1 MSSPPPPEFTYD
13 VFISYSHRDKTWV
26 RGELLP
32 RLEGAG
38 LKVCIDYRDF
48 RIGAPIIKE
57 MERAVLTS
65 RRTLLVLTATYLT
78 SAWAEFEN
86 LMLQTLDPTNQQ
98 FRLIPL
104 ILEQGELP
112 LRIRG
117 LNYVD
122 LTQADDL
129 AFLWQR
135 LLDALAA
142 PADAGPSPQK
152 EPPMDDTRPTPA
164 SAQEHPGK
172 DTPATAQVDVDQQV
186 GMVQGGQVF
195 GVVQGNVTINVG
207 GPGSVPATPTPA
219 PASNTAA
226 VRELVMAA
234 FGDEELTTFC
244 YDNFRPVYEEFT
256 IGMSRTQKTQRL
268 VETCDRRGEIEKLLA
283 GVARANP
290 YQYDRFRNRL
300 AN

>member
-1 MSSPPPPEFTYD
+1 MPATPPEFAYD
-13 VFISYSHRDKTWV
+13 VFISYSHRDKAWV

-32 RLEGAG
+32 RLESAG
-38 LKVCIDYRDF
+38 LKVCVDYRDF
-48 RIGAPIIKE
+48 RIGAPIVKE

-86 LMLQTLDPTNQQ
+86 LMLQTLDPNNQQ

-104 ILEQGELP
+104 ITEQVELP

-142 PADAGPSPQK
+142 PANSGGQPAVAQTAQNTSPHVS
-152 EPPMDDTRPTPA
+152 RPTLPA
-164 SAQEHPGK
+164 PGQS
-172 DTPATAQVDVDQQV
+172 TPAAE
-186 GMVQGGQVF
+186 F
-195 GVVQGNVTINVG
+195 
-207 GPGSVPATPTPA
+207 
-219 PASNTAA
+219 NTAA
-226 VRELVMAA
+226 VRELLAAA
-234 FGDEELTTFC
+234 FSDEELTTFC
-244 YDNFRPVYEEFT
+244 ADYYPPVYDNFAA
-256 IGMSRTQKTQRL
+256 GMSRTQKIQL
-268 VETCDRRGEIEKLLA
+268 LMDHCARRGQMAAMLA
-283 GVARANP
+283 RVEQANA
-290 YQYDRFRNRL
+290 YQYGQFKDRLRNK
-300 AN
+300 